1 MLILQHRIQ
10 AAYPGI
16 VLVTHEETRA
26 IDLLK
31 TTATTLNRPLL
42 VWNCTQGLTQIT
54 NPTDSY
60 LSNTGLE
67 EPIAMLDH
75 ATGNLPSCILL
86 MQDMHLFLHDPNPV
100 LYRKL
105 KLTLAHLKTQGIT
118 LVFTMPTLKLPP
130 DLEKS
135 FSVIDFELPDRAT
148 LLTVLDTLCHEPD
161 SAGELTRILDLP
173 TGDELDAILDAAA
186 GLTTAEA
193 EDAFAL
199 SLTLHGTFQP
209 ATILAEKAATI
220 RKNGLVEYLEPKLTL
235 SDVGGWDAFKTFIHG
250 SRHSFSKTAA
260 NYGLKPIKGVL
271 LCGQPGSG
279 KSLISPIIGSVLN
292 IPTLHLKA
300 ANLMGSLVGQS
311 EGNWRSVFNTAR
323 SLKKCLLFI
332 DEIEGLTSGAQ
343 SSGRTDG
350 GTTSRLIK
358 SIIEDMQNSEG
369 IFYVFTCND
378 IDQIPDPIIDRLD
391 LWSVELPNDTERGE
405 IFQIHMRHTGRH
417 HEHVCPKGLMQ
428 VVKLTD
434 GFSGRQIERVWLK
447 ALNLAFNDG
456 VREPLE
462 KDILDA
468 LKGEVPTSKS
478 MVTQIEARRKR
489 LEGIAKPV
497 TSPTLKTVLTGGS
510 RKISQAAG

>member
-10 AAYPGI
+10 AGYPGI

-31 TTATTLNRPLL
+31 HTATTLQRPLL
-42 VWNCTQGLTQIT
+42 IWNCTQGLKEIT
-54 NPTDSY
+54 GSTNLT
-60 LSNTGLE
+60 NTSLE
-67 EPIAMLDH
+67 EPIALLDH
-75 ATGNLPSCILL
+75 ASFNLPSCILL
-86 MQDMHLFLHDPNPV
+86 MQDMNLFLNDPNPV

-105 KLTLAHLKTQGIT
+105 KLALAHMKTQQIT
-118 LVFTMPTLKLPP
+118 LVFTMPALKLPP

-135 FSVIDFELPDRAT
+135 FSVLDFELPDRDT
-148 LLTVLDTLCHEPD
+148 LLTVLDALCHEPGD
-161 SAGELTRILDLP
+161 DGQLHRVRDLP
-173 TGDELDAILDAAA
+173 TGDDLDAILDAAA

-199 SLTLHGTFQP
+199 SLTLHGEFQP
-209 ATILAEKAATI
+209 ATILQEKAATI
-220 RKNGLVEYLEPKLTL
+220 RKNGLVEYLEPKLNL
-235 SDVGGWDAFKTFIHG
+235 GDVGGWDAFKTFIHN
-250 SRHSFSKTAA
+250 SRHCFSKTAA

-271 LCGQPGSG
+271 LCGQAGTG
-279 KSLISPIIGSVLN
+279 KSLISPIIGQALN
-292 IPTLHLKA
+292 IPTLRLNA
-300 ANLMGSLVGQS
+300 ADLMGSLVGQS
-311 EGNWRSVFNTAR
+311 EGNWRSVYNTAR

-358 SIIEDMQNSEG
+358 SIIQDMQNSEG

-378 IDQIPDPIIDRLD
+378 IDQIPDPVIDRLD

-405 IFQIHMRHTGRH
+405 IFQIQMRHTGRNH
-417 HEHVCPKGLMQ
+417 KAVCPKGLMQ

-447 ALNLAFNDG
+447 ALNLAFNDS
-456 VREPLE
+456 VREPTE
-462 KDILDA
+462 QDILDA

-478 MVTQIEARRKR
+478 MATQIEARRRR

-497 TSPTLKTVLTGGS
+497 TSPTLKTVLTGS
-510 RKISQAAG
+510 RKVSQADG